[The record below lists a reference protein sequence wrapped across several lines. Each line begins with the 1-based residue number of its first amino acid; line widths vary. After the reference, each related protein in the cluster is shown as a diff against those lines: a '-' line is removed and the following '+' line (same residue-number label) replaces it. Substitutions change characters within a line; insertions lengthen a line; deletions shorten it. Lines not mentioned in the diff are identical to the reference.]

1 MIDIKIYMLTRYP
14 NARTRKGGQELM
26 IICPFPDHEETIPSL
41 SINLENG
48 KWRCFGCNKRGN
60 FTKLYKF
67 FEKVSWR
74 EAKEKCQG
82 IYYEKDDEKKIVN
95 ITFPEGLVSCKTK
108 MSPYLKSRGFLAED
122 VEPFDVYWKFED
134 FMVYFP
140 VYEQSGKF
148 VTYASRKA
156 SGKNYYYPSDSPHMQ
171 YLYGENLK
179 LKDKV
184 FIVEGVL
191 DVISVNRTGHSA
203 LATFT
208 KQFSE
213 SQLNK
218 LKDFVETGRCKEFVI
233 MLDADA
239 EDRSDLLEYE
249 LSLIGC
255 KTNQIKLDRDDP
267 AEMNIEELS
276 QILS

>member
-1 MIDIKIYMLTRYP
+1 
-14 NARTRKGGQELM
+14 
-26 IICPFPDHEETIPSL
+26 
-41 SINLENG
+41 
-48 KWRCFGCNKRGN
+48 
-60 FTKLYKF
+60 
-67 FEKVSWR
+67 
-74 EAKEKCQG
+74 
-82 IYYEKDDEKKIVN
+82 
-95 ITFPEGLVSCKTK
+95 
-108 MSPYLKSRGFLAED
+108 
-122 VEPFDVYWKFED
+122 
-134 FMVYFP
+134 
-140 VYEQSGKF
+140 
-148 VTYASRKA
+148 
-156 SGKNYYYPSDSPHMQ
+156 MQ

-179 LKDKV
+179 LKNKV

-255 KTNQIKLDRDDP
+255 KANQIKLDRDDP
-267 AEMNIEELS
+267 GEMNIEELS